1 MGAVAIAIYKD
12 KNMFIASGKLY
23 NRVVRLEKKL
33 SDMISLDNDTQR
45 DVSKS

>member
-1 MGAVAIAIYKD
+1 MRSIKTKTGLLLLE
-12 KNMFIASGKLY
+12 KLY
-23 NRVVRLEKKL
+23 NRVVRLGKKL